1 MLLRKFFDCI
11 KTGIQ
16 RNDLYGKQVKLTYN
30 GEESY
35 NTIFGGILSLSIKLI
50 LFAYAWILIGVV
62 INRNDT
68 K

>member
-1 MLLRKFFDCI
+1 MLFRKFFDCI

-35 NTIFGGILSLSIKLI
+35 NTTFGGILSLSIKLI